1 MVDFGKSDY
10 FHSMDRPE
18 QLNLRTNELGVS
30 SKIGDVHQGFKA
42 DVQAGA
48 SHVEIVFQGTGK
60 GSLQGQTNPGIFG
73 KDKRNDIRMMGKL
86 NGVTVSTHA
95 AVTKAGWSGFNAQ
108 SRKFSRKEAQEGLT
122 ELKRTIDFAADAAG
136 GGPVTIHTGEFPRS
150 VSDDKFTFGDENEQ
164 EVYLANS
171 RTGEIMAFNKN
182 MNLHEPV
189 WKKDSQGRFL
199 GVDGRPL
206 QNPND
211 LLQRAI
217 EFDEQGNGKFVQKNY
232 NDVKKEIDQWN
243 KSNPNHKRNADMEF
257 FKLSQ
262 RDNWQRTY
270 SMGQASLLSFRRS
283 IEAIEELDKDYREW
297 THYENKIKD
306 PESLE
311 KFKRSFEHHL
321 TGGRNKSILKGDET
335 PSEYLKKKLNEAKDS
350 AIREKEGYQGY
361 QKEIEK
367 LEQGYKDIKSI
378 QEVGV
383 QRSAEALAEAAMYAY
398 DVKESR
404 NKKGENIRT
413 ITVCPENMFAEFGYG
428 AHPQELK
435 KLIQSSRKEMVE
447 MLERKGIK
455 GKKAESI
462 AAEHLKATFDIAHAN
477 TWYKYFNGDK
487 KQFDKWLVGEV
498 NQLSKEGIIGHAH
511 ISDNFGYSDEH
522 LTPGQGNTPIKEFI
536 KTLKDHG
543 YEGKII
549 TEWGAQ
555 GQDEA
560 HGTAMLGAWAEL
572 ANSPIYRI
580 EGGSSAKWND
590 IEHAGYFGATS
601 SPNTMV
607 GRYATAL
614 GKDWQMWSYTEA
626 PLE

>member
-18 QLNLRTNELGVS
+18 QLDLRTNELGVS
-30 SKIGDVHQGFKA
+30 SKIGDVLQGFKA

-48 SHVEIVFQGTGK
+48 SHVEIVFQGVGK

-86 NGVTVSTHA
+86 NDVTVSTHA
-95 AVTKAGWSGFNAQ
+95 AVTKTGWSGFNAQ
-108 SRKFSRKEAQEGLT
+108 SRKFSRKEAKEGLT

-150 VSDDKFTFGDENEQ
+150 VTDDKFSFGDEDEE
-164 EVYLANS
+164 EVYMANS

-182 MNLHEPV
+182 MQLHEPV
-189 WKKDSQGRFL
+189 WKKNSQGKFI
-199 GVDGRPL
+199 GVDGKPL
-206 QNPND
+206 QNQSD
-211 LLQRAI
+211 LLHRAI
-217 EFDEQGNGKFVQKNY
+217 ELDEQGNGRFVQTSY
-232 NDVKKEIDQWN
+232 GDVKNRVDQWN
-243 KSNPNHKRNADMEF
+243 ANNPNQKRNADMEF

-262 RDNWQRTY
+262 RDNWQRTF
-270 SMGQASLLSFRRS
+270 SMGQASLLHHQQTL
-283 IEAIEELDKDYREW
+283 EAIEDTEKRVKEW
-297 THYENKIKD
+297 EYFERGIRD
-306 PESLE
+306 PEKLRKLRLDFEREAGGSRGQFKLKE
-311 KFKRSFEHHL
+311 GENPSDYFKRKVE
-321 TGGRNKSILKGDET
+321 
-335 PSEYLKKKLNEAKDS
+335 EYKKA
-350 AIREKEGYQGY
+350 AVREKEGYQGY

-367 LEQGYKDIKSI
+367 LEQGYKEIKSI
-378 QEVGV
+378 HEVGV
-383 QRSAEALAEAAMYAY
+383 KRSAEALAEAAMYAY
-398 DVKESR
+398 DVKETR
-404 NKKGENIRT
+404 NKKGEKIKT

-428 AHPQELK
+428 GHPDELRG
-435 KLIQSSRKEMVE
+435 LIQASRKEMVQ

-455 GKKAESI
+455 GKKASKI
-462 AAEHLKATFDIAHAN
+462 AEDHLKATFDIAHAN
-477 TWYKYFNGDK
+477 TWYKYFKGDK
-487 KQFDKWLVGEV
+487 KQFDKWLVDEV
-498 NQLSKEGIIGHAH
+498 DQLSKDGIIGHAH

-536 KTLKDHG
+536 KTLKDNG

-572 ANSPIYRI
+572 ASSPIYRI
-580 EGGSSAKWND
+580 EGGSSPKWND
-590 IEHAGYFGATS
+590 IEHAGYFAATS

-614 GKDWQMWSYTEA
+614 GKDWKMWSYSEA